1 MTSSFVTPQ
10 GPSPTLSQGSP
21 TPDVPI
27 PPRTPMKRFFPG
39 PTLGQSPRSFGT
51 PEPEWLSW
59 LASQSWPEVIFDIDR
74 LVVVAAHP
82 DDEILG
88 AGGLVH
94 AAASQ
99 GIDVVTICASD
110 GHAAHPGSPE
120 QLANRRH
127 LELHTA
133 SVLLGLDLPRWGGL
147 HSGTLDQYPE
157 RLDTMI
163 VDALGDQPG
172 ARNGILAVW
181 DHDGEADHEAVGQAA
196 MRIAKPRGIQLWMY
210 PIWLWYWARPGEPQ
224 VPWHRVQTVGVSPT
238 VMAVKNAAA
247 RSFADQK
254 RPRNQ
259 DDKPQPILGSSITSH
274 LLRPTEYV
282 FG

>member
-1 MTSSFVTPQ
+1 MTSPHVTP
-10 GPSPTLSQGSP
+10 PVVEPTHSHDSS

-27 PPRTPMKRFFPG
+27 PPRTPMTRFFPA
-39 PTLGQSPRSFGT
+39 PTLNPSPKSFGT
-51 PEPEWLSW
+51 PEPEWLTW
-59 LASQSWPEVIFDIDR
+59 LASQTWPQVAFDIDR

-99 GIDVVTICASD
+99 GIEVVTICASD
-110 GHAAHPGSPE
+110 GHATYPGSPE

-127 LELHTA
+127 LELDTA
-133 SVLLGLDLPRWGGL
+133 SMLLGLDLPRWGGL
-147 HSGTLDQYPE
+147 HSGTLQQYPD
-157 RLDTMI
+157 RLDAMI
-163 VDALGDQPG
+163 RDALDARPG
-172 ARNGILAVW
+172 PRNGLLAVW
-181 DHDGEADHEAVGQAA
+181 DHDGESDHEAVGQAA
-196 MRIAKPRGIQLWMY
+196 MRIAKPLGIQLWMY
-210 PIWLWYWARPGEPQ
+210 PIWLWYWARPGDVS

-247 RSFADQK
+247 RSFAEQK
-254 RPRNQ
+254 RPRNAT
-259 DDKPQPILGSSITSH
+259 DNPQPVLGSSITSH
-274 LLRPTEYV
+274 LLRGTEYV

>member
-1 MTSSFVTPQ
+1 MTPPSATPVPIQ
-10 GPSPTLSQGSP
+10 NS
-21 TPDVPI
+21 DVPI
-27 PPRTPMKRFFPG
+27 PPRTPMTRFFPAPSSRTV
-39 PTLGQSPRSFGT
+39 PTSFGT
-51 PEPEWLSW
+51 AEPEWLAW
-59 LASQSWPEVIFDIDR
+59 LSGQAWPEVMFDIDR

-99 GIDVVTICASD
+99 GIDVVTICVSD

-127 LELHTA
+127 LELDTA

-147 HSGTLDQYPE
+147 HSGTLAQHPDC
-157 RLDTMI
+157 LDAMI
-163 VDALGDQPG
+163 RDTLDESPDV
-172 ARNGILAVW
+172 RNGVLAVW
-181 DHDGEADHEAVGQAA
+181 DHDGEADHEAVGRSA
-196 MRIAKPRGIQLWMY
+196 MRVAKPRGLQLWMY
-210 PIWLWYWARPGEPQ
+210 PIWLWYWAHPGDETI
-224 VPWHRVQTVGVSPT
+224 PWHRVQTVPVSST

-254 RPRNQ
+254 RPRGPS
-259 DDKPQPILGSSITSH
+259 DSPQPVLGTSITSH
-274 LLRPTEYV
+274 LLRGTEYV